1 MPDMLRTK
9 VTSCLKPR
17 LLSASVRCYKYRR
30 AHGALI
36 RELSE
41 GGIVSMTEREQ
52 RTGSEGVKDNV
63 RDELAEA
70 AGYHKEAAPKEEEQ
84 AGFGRVKDTVRVRK
98 LSGGERGAK
107 ERNRMSAQTTD
118 NGRHQQQ
125 SSLKT
130 ERGTTTIQD
139 SVVSQVAGMAAQ
151 EVEGIRMGSSTT
163 QTVGSIMSAMPG
175 VGSQSESRGVSVEV
189 GEVEAAV
196 DLSMSVE
203 YGRIIHQIAE
213 SVRRN
218 VIRRVEGLVGL
229 RVTEVN
235 ITVSDIF
242 FPQQEQHQE
251 Q

>member
-1 MPDMLRTK
+1 
-9 VTSCLKPR
+9 
-17 LLSASVRCYKYRR
+17 
-30 AHGALI
+30 
-36 RELSE
+36 
-41 GGIVSMTEREQ
+41 MTERDH
-52 RTGSEGVKDNV
+52 RTGSEGVKEKV

-70 AGYHKEAAPKEEEQ
+70 AGYRKEAAPEEEEEQ
-84 AGFGRVKDTVRVRK
+84 AGSGRVKHTVRVRK
-98 LSGGERGAK
+98 RSGGERGAK

-118 NGRHQQQ
+118 NGRQHKQ
-125 SSLKT
+125 SPLKT

-163 QTVGSIMSAMPG
+163 QTVGSIMSAVPG

-203 YGRIIHQIAE
+203 YGRIIPQIAE
-213 SVRRN
+213 SVRTN
-218 VIRRVEGLVGL
+218 VIMRVESLVGL

-242 FPQQEQHQE
+242 FPQQEQQE
-251 Q
+251 GQ